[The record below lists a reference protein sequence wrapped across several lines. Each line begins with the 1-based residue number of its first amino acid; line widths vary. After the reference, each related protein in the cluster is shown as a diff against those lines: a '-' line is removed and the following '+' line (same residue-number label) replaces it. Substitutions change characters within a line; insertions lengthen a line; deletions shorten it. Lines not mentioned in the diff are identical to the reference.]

1 MESFILHIALIK
13 VTCRM
18 NSLALDCK
26 GKDKGNAHVIAHAE
40 ILWKEVLSNIFCF
53 DLSPQ
58 PLAVLSS

>member
-1 MESFILHIALIK
+1 MD
-13 VTCRM
+13 
-18 NSLALDCK
+18 SLALDCK